1 MIVGGCNMWPTVL
14 SLQSVYN
21 WLLEEI
27 YKLHGGNTEVLMF
40 PVFQIQEF
48 YFDGKNW
55 VISNNFSLHFAKMTL
70 KNVNRQQKLINLH
83 FATPKKVIFSN
94 LIKSICSNKIW
105 TLKTHIYNTFICLI
119 FFPFQIPYLYVNEI
133 CNLWSFL
140 MTCY

>member
-1 MIVGGCNMWPTVL
+1 MWPTVL

-27 YKLHGGNTEVLMF
+27 YKLHGGNTEVIMF

-55 VISNNFSLHFAKMTL
+55 VISNNIRLYFAKMTL

-119 FFPFQIPYLYVNEI
+119 FFLFQIPLLYVNEI
-133 CNLWSFL
+133 PVCNLWSFL